1 MTELLIALTKTFTSN
16 DAKLRGLGFL
26 HLKRM
31 PEAFIFTNKTN
42 PKSMNKKLV
51 LIILVIVIVIGL
63 SATLIAV
70 NPSSTILPIPTPPS
84 LHNRNESR
92 SNLHGANPA

>member
-1 MTELLIALTKTFTSN
+1 
-16 DAKLRGLGFL
+16 
-26 HLKRM
+26 M

-42 PKSMNKKLV
+42 PKSMNKKLL